1 LSEAQRG
8 TKEEEKMATM
18 EEKTTP
24 TSVGSLDEPK
34 EASESTKTE
43 DQPHTSHDDKEVFI
57 TGIKLYAVICAVTL
71 VAFLMLLDMS
81 IIATAIPRITTQF
94 HSLPDVGWYGASYLL
109 ASCSLQ
115 PLAGK
120 IYTIFNNKWT
130 FLIFFSVFELG
141 SLISGV
147 ATSSN
152 MLIVG
157 RAIAGMGSAGM
168 TNGALTIIAA
178 CVPLQKR
185 PIYLGFMMATAQT
198 GIILGPLIGGLL
210 TQYTTW
216 RWCFYINLP
225 LGGLV
230 AAMLIL
236 ISIPD
241 KRAKSD
247 EKLTY
252 RTVAAKMDLL
262 GFVVFAPAAIQ
273 CLLALE
279 WGGTRYRW
287 SSPTIIGL
295 FCGAAGTLALFLF
308 VEYRKGDS
316 AMVPFF
322 MIRQRIIACSSVL
335 MFFFAGSMF
344 ILTYYLPIY
353 FQAVR
358 GATPTMSGVYLLPSV
373 LTQIIFAMSSGAM
386 GTSQSHTVQARILIT
401 SSSY

>member
-1 LSEAQRG
+1 
-8 TKEEEKMATM
+8 MALM

-24 TSVGSLDEPK
+24 ASGGSLDEPK

-225 LGGLV
+225 L
-230 AAMLIL
+230 
-236 ISIPD
+236 
-241 KRAKSD
+241 
-247 EKLTY
+247 
-252 RTVAAKMDLL
+252 
-262 GFVVFAPAAIQ
+262 
-273 CLLALE
+273 
-279 WGGTRYRW
+279 
-287 SSPTIIGL
+287 
-295 FCGAAGTLALFLF
+295 
-308 VEYRKGDS
+308 
-316 AMVPFF
+316 
-322 MIRQRIIACSSVL
+322 
-335 MFFFAGSMF
+335 
-344 ILTYYLPIY
+344 
-353 FQAVR
+353 
-358 GATPTMSGVYLLPSV
+358 
-373 LTQIIFAMSSGAM
+373 
-386 GTSQSHTVQARILIT
+386 
-401 SSSY
+401 

>member
-1 LSEAQRG
+1 
-8 TKEEEKMATM
+8 M
-18 EEKTTP
+18 EEKIAP
-24 TSVGSLDEPK
+24 TSTTAVDEPK
-34 EASESTKTE
+34 EASELSSIEEKPQTN
-43 DQPHTSHDDKEVFI
+43 DDEKEEFI
-57 TGIKLYAVICAVTL
+57 TGLKLIAVIAGVTL

-81 IIATAIPRITTQF
+81 IIATAIPRITTEF

-120 IYTIFNNKWT
+120 FYTIFKSKWT
-130 FLIFFSVFELG
+130 FLTFFGVFELG
-141 SLISGV
+141 SLLSGV
-147 ATSSN
+147 ATTSK

-157 RAIAGMGSAGM
+157 RAVAGMGSAGL

-185 PIYLGFMMATAQT
+185 PVYLGFMMAMAQT

-210 TQYTTW
+210 TQYATW

-225 LGGLV
+225 AGALV
-230 AAMLIL
+230 AAMLLL

-247 EKLTY
+247 GVKLTVKTLTEKL
-252 RTVAAKMDLL
+252 DLL
-262 GFVVFAPAAIQ
+262 GFVVFAPAAVQ

-279 WGGTRYRW
+279 WGGTRYAW
-287 SSPTIIGL
+287 SSATIIGL
-295 FCGAAGTLALFLF
+295 FCGSAGTLALFLF
-308 VEYRKGDS
+308 VEYRKGKA
-316 AMVPFF
+316 AMIPFF
-322 MIRQRIIACSSVL
+322 MLRQHIISCSCLV

-358 GATPTMSGVYLLPSV
+358 DATPTMSGVYLLPSI
-373 LTQIIFAMSSGAM
+373 LTQIMFAMTSGSL
-386 GTSQSHTVQARILIT
+386 GTSQFHNVQIPFKRRF
-401 SSSY
+401 